1 MFAELKQYSVRLY
14 SLLCLSGVH
23 VSLVLLLII
32 YVNLYT
38 GVQHEF
44 YIIYRSC
51 RLTVR
56 RRVSLVEYE
65 LLSEF
70 TPVFSGI
77 HVV

>member
-44 YIIYRSC
+44 HIIYRSC

-56 RRVSLVEYE
+56 RRVSLVD
-65 LLSEF
+65 
-70 TPVFSGI
+70 
-77 HVV
+77 